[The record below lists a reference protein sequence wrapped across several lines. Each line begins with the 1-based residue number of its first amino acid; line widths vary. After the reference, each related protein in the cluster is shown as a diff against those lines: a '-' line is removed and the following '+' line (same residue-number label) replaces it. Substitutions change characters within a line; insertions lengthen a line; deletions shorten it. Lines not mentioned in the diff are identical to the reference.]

1 MTNNVDL
8 EKRITELE
16 ALLSQQ
22 PQAKPNLWD
31 KIAYKLSEQGT
42 QRGLILVI
50 PMILIYLFNI
60 DKETAI
66 DIVTGVIAIASAHDI
81 VTEG

>member
-8 EKRITELE
+8 EKRIAELE
-16 ALLSQQ
+16 ALLSQVPVKQ
-22 PQAKPNLWD
+22 SIWN

-50 PMILIYLFNI
+50 PMILIYMFNI
-60 DKETAI
+60 DKEVAI

>member
-1 MTNNVDL
+1 MTNTVDL

-16 ALLSQQ
+16 ALLAQ
-22 PQAKPNLWD
+22 PQPKPNVWD
-31 KIAYKLSEQGT
+31 KIAHKLSEQGT
-42 QRGLILVI
+42 QRGLILII

-60 DKETAI
+60 DKEVAI
-66 DIVTGVIAIASAHDI
+66 DIVTGVIGIASAHDI

>member
-8 EKRITELE
+8 EKRIAELE
-16 ALLSQQ
+16 ALLVQQ
-22 PQAKPNLWD
+22 PHKPNMWD
-31 KIAYKLSEQGT
+31 KIVYKLSEQGT

-66 DIVTGVIAIASAHDI
+66 DIVTGVLALTSAHDI

>member
-1 MTNNVDL
+1 MANTVDL
-8 EKRITELE
+8 EKRILELE
-16 ALLSQQ
+16 AALAEKSKSTLFDKLLF
-22 PQAKPNLWD
+22 
-31 KIAYKLSEQGT
+31 KLSEQGT
-42 QRGLILVI
+42 QRGLILII
-50 PMILIYLFNI
+50 PMLLINFFNI

>member
-8 EKRITELE
+8 EKRIAELE
-16 ALLSQQ
+16 ALLVQQ
-22 PQAKPNLWD
+22 QHKPNMWD
-31 KIAYKLSEQGT
+31 KIVYKLSEQGT

-50 PMILIYLFNI
+50 PMILIYMFNI

-66 DIVTGVIAIASAHDI
+66 DIVTGVIAMASAHDI

>member
-8 EKRITELE
+8 EKRIAELE
-16 ALLSQQ
+16 ALLVQQ
-22 PQAKPNLWD
+22 QHKPNMWD
-31 KIAYKLSEQGT
+31 KIVYKLSEQGT

-50 PMILIYLFNI
+50 PMILIYMFNI

-66 DIVTGVIAIASAHDI
+66 DIVTGVLALTSAHDI